1 MNLTAT
7 QVCCHCAYLKTML
20 CYVSYLRN
28 IDSETTLCS
37 LISVGIAEINQRSV
51 TKSPGSC
58 PGHRFPPRDS
68 CHRRLPLQVLW
79 RMRLVPVVVTA
90 FSETF
95 PKGHLNCHRVPAG
108 ICISTNTVFLGSMFG
123 HRWF

>member
-1 MNLTAT
+1 MNLAAT
-7 QVCCHCAYLKTML
+7 QVCCHCACLKTIL
-20 CYVSYLRN
+20 CYVSHLRN

-58 PGHRFPPRDS
+58 PGHRFPPQDS
-68 CHRRLPLQVLW
+68 YKGSRLWQVLW

-108 ICISTNTVFLGSMFG
+108 ICISTNTVFLGRVFG
-123 HRWF
+123 HRGF

>member
-1 MNLTAT
+1 MNLAAT
-7 QVCCHCAYLKTML
+7 QVCCHCACLKTIL
-20 CYVSYLRN
+20 CYVSHLRN

-58 PGHRFPPRDS
+58 PGHRFPPQDS
-68 CHRRLPLQVLW
+68 YKGSRLWQVLW

-108 ICISTNTVFLGSMFG
+108 ICISTNTVFLGSVFG
-123 HRWF
+123 HRGF